1 MAISAGILLF
11 RHSPALEVF
20 IGHMGGPFWARKDD
34 RAWSLPKGLVEGADS
49 LLETALRE
57 FAEEVGVP
65 APPLPYA
72 PLGEFRYSSGKVV
85 AVFAGSFDG
94 ELSPAPGS
102 PVTLEWP
109 RGSGRSITFP
119 EMDRFEWC
127 PLELARSRLV
137 AGQVAALDALA
148 PPPQPPLSPQRPSP
162 QQPSPQR

>member
-65 APPLPYA
+65 APSVPYA

-148 PPPQPPLSPQRPSP
+148 PPPQPPPSPQRPSP
-162 QQPSPQR
+162 QR

>member
-1 MAISAGILLF
+1 MAVSAGVLLY
-11 RHSPALEVF
+11 RHSPDLEVF
-20 IGHMGGPFWARKDD
+20 IGHMGGPFWARKDA
-34 RAWSLPKGLVEGADS
+34 RAWSLPKGLVEGSDS

-85 AVFAGSFDG
+85 AVFAARFTGTLAPS
-94 ELSPAPGS
+94 PGS

-109 RGSGRSITFP
+109 RGSGRTISFP

-127 PLELARSRLV
+127 AVEVARTRLV
-137 AGQVAALDALA
+137 AGQVAALDALLALA
-148 PPPQPPLSPQRPSP
+148 PPPQPPSPR
-162 QQPSPQR
+162 R